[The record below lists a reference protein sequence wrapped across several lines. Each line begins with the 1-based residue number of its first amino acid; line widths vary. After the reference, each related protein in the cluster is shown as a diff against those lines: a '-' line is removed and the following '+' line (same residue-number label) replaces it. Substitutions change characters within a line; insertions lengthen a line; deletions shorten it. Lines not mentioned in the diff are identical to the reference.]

1 MKKKVLVIDDSAD
14 FREIYE
20 DAISHAGFSVATAA
34 NGKVGL
40 DKMLEDR
47 PDVILID
54 VRMPVLSGDETLAEM
69 RKHKELD
76 NIPVV
81 VMTVMPADEKG
92 QDVASAGPIVAY
104 ITKDNSSPDDVINK
118 INEVLGTSQKPY
130 DPEND

>member
-1 MKKKVLVIDDSAD
+1 MKKKVLVI
-14 FREIYE
+14 
-20 DAISHAGFSVATAA
+20 A

-92 QDVASAGPIVAY
+92 QDVATAGPIVAY
-104 ITKDNSSPDDVINK
+104 ITKDTASPDDVINK
-118 INEVLGTSQKPY
+118 IKEVLGTSQKPY
-130 DPEND
+130 NPEND